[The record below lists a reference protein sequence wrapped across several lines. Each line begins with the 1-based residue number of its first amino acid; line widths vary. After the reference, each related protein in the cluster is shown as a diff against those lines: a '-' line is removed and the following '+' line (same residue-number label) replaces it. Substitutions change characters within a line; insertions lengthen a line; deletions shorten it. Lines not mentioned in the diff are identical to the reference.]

1 MENKTVRSCLL
12 IFVAFVLMTGSFAI
26 GFGFASALPKNPVRQ
41 ALGYDTCPTLEPQSE
56 VIQLPAETDQPQ
68 AEGGLP
74 PAPTQTSYC
83 LEYTSASTPEEL
95 KGLFDPFWE
104 SWRLLHE
111 NFVDQ
116 PLDDVILMR
125 GAIQG
130 MLAAT
135 GDKHTSYMDP
145 EQFKQANTEMEGEY
159 TGIGAWVDTSGDYV
173 EIISPMKGSPAEAAG
188 LQALDLV
195 LAINGEDMTGIP
207 GDLVLQRILGPAGVT
222 IVLTI
227 RRGETTFDVPV
238 TRAVIQIPVVE
249 YEMREDGVGYVALY
263 TFNELA
269 TDKLRAALKDLLSQN
284 PKGIVFDLRGNGGGY
299 LVTSIE
305 VTSEFLKDGVVLYE
319 EYGDGSRDSYPVK
332 KGGLATEI
340 PLVVLIDEGSASA
353 SEITAGALQDY
364 GRAKLVG
371 MTSYGKGSVQNWIPL
386 RTEAGGVRITIARWL
401 TPNGNQI
408 DSVGLTPDLMV
419 EYTQEDYDA
428 GRDPQLDAAVELLL
442 SELP

>member
-12 IFVAFVLMTGSFAI
+12 IFVAILLMVGSFAA
-26 GFGFASALPKNPVRQ
+26 GFGVASALPKNPIRQ
-41 ALGYDTCPTLEPQSE
+41 ALGYDNCATCTDCQSCESCPTTVPQPEGAEPQG
-56 VIQLPAETDQPQ
+56 T
-68 AEGGLP
+68 
-74 PAPTQTSYC
+74 TTNTYC
-83 LEYTSASTPEEL
+83 LDYTSASTPEEL
-95 KGLFDPFWE
+95 TKLFEPFWE
-104 SWRLLHE
+104 SWKLLHE

-116 PLDDVILMR
+116 PLDDVTLMR

-145 EQFKQANTEMEGEY
+145 DQFKQANTEMEGEY
-159 TGIGAWVDTSGDYV
+159 TGIGAWVDTTGDYV
-173 EIISPMKGSPAEAAG
+173 EIISPMKGSPAEKAG
-188 LQALDLV
+188 IQAKDQV
-195 LAINGEDMTGIP
+195 IAINGEDMTGIP
-207 GDLVLQRILGPAGVT
+207 GDLVLKRILGPAGDT

-227 RRGETTFDVPV
+227 RRGEETLDISV

-249 YEMREDGVGYVALY
+249 YEMRDDGVGYVALY

-269 TDKLRAALKDLLSQN
+269 TEKLREALKDLMSQN

-299 LVTSIE
+299 LVTAVE

-319 EYGDGSRDSYPVK
+319 EYGDGTRDAYPVK

-340 PLVVLIDEGSASA
+340 PLVVLIDGGSASA

-371 MTSYGKGSVQNWIPL
+371 ATSYGKGSVQNWISL

-408 DSVGLTPDLMV
+408 DGKGLTPDVVV
-419 EYTQEDYDA
+419 EYTQEDADA
-428 GRDPQLDAAVELLL
+428 GRDPQLDAAVELILN
-442 SELP
+442 EVP